1 MIGSMFANEKMRS
14 TMKEGENQF
23 DFDGRTNG
31 SAGSIE
37 RALSQIETFGI
48 NHKLVQN
55 GEINQE

>member
-1 MIGSMFANEKMRS
+1 MFANEQMRS

-48 NHKLVQN
+48 NHKPVQN